1 MSSPAWQIFDLK
13 ALTARGH
20 QGNVDY
26 QEFLREPTMSC
37 GIYYVKAGSTDMQG
51 YHDEDELY
59 VVIEGRGSL
68 RVGDEAREVGPG
80 AIMYVRASEEHAF
93 FEVQEDMTM
102 LVLFAAPRSGMR

>member
-68 RVGDEAREVGPG
+68 RWLR
-80 AIMYVRASEEHAF
+80 RSEDGHSSLGLDDVPSTHRRDPFQRTTAALE
-93 FEVQEDMTM
+93 
-102 LVLFAAPRSGMR
+102 LVN